1 MFIIWLFNLN
11 ELTFIDKE
19 TEILECTTC
28 LLVSKDE
35 KYGDI
40 ETNMD
45 VTCKGKVLQFFF
57 LLISK

>member
-45 VTCKGKVLQFFF
+45 VGNL
-57 LLISK
+57 